1 MEREALLVRSVFAS
15 DPPVEGDVL
24 YIQLKQLFKILI
36 DGEGS
41 TTFK

>member
-1 MEREALLVRSVFAS
+1 MEKEALLVWSVFAS
-15 DPPVEGDVL
+15 DPPVEGDVS
-24 YIQLKQLFKILI
+24 YIQLKQLFQFLI